1 MTEGLQQPEESLDC
15 HVHNGFGNLLAC
27 RQVHDMRH
35 VAHCAIDAIAV
46 FDASF
51 EDLYAIGLRVRA
63 AVTQR
68 PNTCDALAG
77 VREQPLDEIDADL
90 SCGSGHQR
98 LYRSLPPHGLSDLTL
113 AARMPSLRLLPRL

>member
-1 MTEGLQQPEESLDC
+1 
-15 HVHNGFGNLLAC
+15 
-27 RQVHDMRH
+27 MRH

-51 EDLYAIGLRVRA
+51 DNLYSVGFRDGA

-68 PNTCDALAG
+68 PDPREAPAG

-90 SCGSGHQR
+90 SCGSSHQK
-98 LYRSLPPHGLSDLTL
+98 LHRSLPSHGLSDLTL
-113 AARMPSLRLLPRL
+113 AATMPLLRLLPRR